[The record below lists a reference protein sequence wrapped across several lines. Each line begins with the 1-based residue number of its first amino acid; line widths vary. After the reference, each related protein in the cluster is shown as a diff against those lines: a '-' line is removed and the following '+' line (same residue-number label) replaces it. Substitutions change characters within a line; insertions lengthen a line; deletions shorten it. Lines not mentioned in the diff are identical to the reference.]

1 MPAPPAWYENPAVR
15 MAMTVIAASVS
26 AVAAVMYL
34 APRFLGD
41 WETIYEYSPLLLG
54 FVGLSGVLRVHAYVS
69 KQSTRGA
76 SRRARRRIERA
87 RRSRRLSF
95 VTTTYY
101 IQ

>member
-1 MPAPPAWYENPAVR
+1 MTPAPPAWYENPAVR

-54 FVGLSGVLRVHAYVS
+54 FVGLQVFSAYMLMSQNKVLEA
-69 KQSTRGA
+69 
-76 SRRARRRIERA
+76 RRAERDA
-87 RRSRRLSF
+87 ASNGPDLL
-95 VTTTYY
+95 VD
-101 IQ
+101 